1 MEFKHSEPFTVGVE
15 LEVQILS
22 THDYNLIRGSA
33 DLLALLAK
41 TEHPG
46 EVKPEIT
53 ESMFEMSTSV
63 HRGHRTLLA
72 ELEAIRDAV
81 VKQAQRLNVA
91 IAGGGAHPFQR
102 WSEQRIFPGER
113 FFHLHDLYGYLAKQF
128 TVFGQHIHIG
138 VESGDDAIYL
148 THLMARYIPHFIAL
162 SASSPFSQGV
172 DTVFDSSRLNN
183 INAFPLSGTIPFV
196 RSWAQFIEYFE
207 SMKSLGV
214 VESMKDFYWDIRPKP
229 EYGTIEIR
237 VCDTPLTVERAA
249 ALAAYAQALA
259 RYLMSVRPQ
268 MPSQDVY
275 RVYSFNR
282 FSACR
287 FGLEGGLIDAYSRS
301 RSSIKEDIKATLHE
315 IAPHLE
321 AVDAGDAMRDI
332 RSVVDSGRNDA
343 CWLREANAKT
353 GSQANVMRMSAE
365 LWAKG
370 IDPLAALAGTGSSPD
385 AR

>member
-1 MEFKHSEPFTVGVE
+1 MTTEFAPSEPFTVGVE

-41 TEHPG
+41 SGHPG

-63 HRGHRTLLA
+63 HRGHRTLAA

-91 IAGGGAHPFQR
+91 IAGGGSHPFQR
-102 WSEQRIFPGER
+102 WSEQRIFPRER

-138 VESGDDAIYL
+138 VQSGDDAIYL

-162 SASSPFSQGV
+162 SASSPYSQGV

-183 INAFPLSGTIPFV
+183 INAFPLSGTMPFV
-196 RSWAQFIEYFE
+196 RSWSEFLEYFE
-207 SMKSLGV
+207 SMKALGV

-237 VCDTPLTVERAA
+237 VCDTPLTVQRAA
-249 ALAAYAQALA
+249 ALAAYAQGLA
-259 RYLMSVRPQ
+259 RYLMTARPQ
-268 MPSQDVY
+268 LPSQDVY

-301 RSSIKEDIKATLHE
+301 RCLIKEDVAATLQL

-321 AVDAGDAMRDI
+321 ALDARGAMREI
-332 RSVVDSGRNDA
+332 QSVLDTGRNDA
-343 CWLREANAKT
+343 GWLREAYRKT
-353 GSQANVMRMSAE
+353 SSLANVMRMSAE

-370 IDPLAALAGTGSSPD
+370 SIPLAA
-385 AR
+385 

>member
-1 MEFKHSEPFTVGVE
+1 VNELEFTHSDPFTVGVE

-22 THDYNLIRGSA
+22 THDYNLLRGSA

-41 TEHPG
+41 TGHPG

-63 HRGHRTLLA
+63 HRGYRTLIA

-102 WSEQRIFPGER
+102 WSEQRIFPRER

-162 SASSPFSQGV
+162 SASSPVSQGV
-172 DTVFDSSRLNN
+172 DTAFDSSRLNN

-196 RSWAQFIEYFE
+196 RSWPEFVEYFE
-207 SMKSLGV
+207 SMRSLGV
-214 VESMKDFYWDIRPKP
+214 VSSMKDFYWDIRPKP

-237 VCDTPLTVERAA
+237 VCDTPLTVQRAA
-249 ALAAYAQALA
+249 ALAAYAQGLA
-259 RYLMSVRPQ
+259 RYLMTARPQ
-268 MPSQDVY
+268 LPSQDVY

-287 FGLEGGLIDAYSRS
+287 FGLEGGLIDAYNRS
-301 RSSIKEDIKATLHE
+301 RCLIKEDIAATLDS

-321 AVDAGDAMRDI
+321 GQDAGAAMRDI
-332 RSVVDSGRNDA
+332 RSVLDSGRNDA
-343 CWLREANAKT
+343 GWLREAYSRT
-353 GSQANVMRMSAE
+353 GSLANVMRMSAE

-370 IDPLAALAGTGSSPD
+370 AVPLPA
-385 AR
+385 

>member
-321 AVDAGDAMRDI
+321 AVDAGDATRDI
-332 RSVVDSGRNDA
+332 RTVLESGRNDA
-343 CWLREANAKT
+343 GWLRETHRKT
-353 GSQANVMRMSAE
+353 GSLANVMRMSAE

>member
-22 THDYNLIRGSA
+22 THDYNLIRGAA
-33 DLLALLAK
+33 DLLTLLAK
-41 TEHPG
+41 AGHPG

-63 HRGHRTLLA
+63 HRTHRTLLA
-72 ELEAIRDAV
+72 ELQAIREAV
-81 VKQAQRLNVA
+81 VRQAQRLNVA

-102 WSEQRIFPGER
+102 WSEQRIFPGAR

-138 VESGDDAIYL
+138 VESGDDAVYL
-148 THLMARYIPHFIAL
+148 THLMARYLPHFIAL
-162 SASSPFSQGV
+162 SASSPYSQGV
-172 DTVFDSSRLNN
+172 DTAFDSCRLNS
-183 INAFPLSGTIPFV
+183 INAFPLSGTMPFV
-196 RSWAQFIEYFE
+196 RSWAEFIDYFE
-207 SMKSLGV
+207 SMRSLGI

-259 RYLMSVRPQ
+259 RYLMTARPHL
-268 MPSQDVY
+268 PSQDVY

-282 FSACR
+282 FCACR
-287 FGLEGGLIDAYSRS
+287 FGLEGGLIDAYTRS
-301 RSSIKEDIKATLHE
+301 RCLIKEDVAAVFE
-315 IAPHLE
+315 QIAPY
-321 AVDAGDAMRDI
+321 VDALDAGAALENLRA
-332 RSVVDSGRNDA
+332 VLDSGRNDA
-343 CWLREANAKT
+343 GWLREAHRKT
-353 GSQANVMRMSAE
+353 GSLPNTVRLSAE

-370 IDPLAALAGTGSSPD
+370 SVPLPA
-385 AR
+385 